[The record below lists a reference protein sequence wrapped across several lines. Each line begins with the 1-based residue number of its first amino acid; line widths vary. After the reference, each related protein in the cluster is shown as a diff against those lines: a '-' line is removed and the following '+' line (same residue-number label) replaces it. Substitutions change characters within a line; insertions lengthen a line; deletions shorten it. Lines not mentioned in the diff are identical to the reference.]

1 MIARRG
7 KISLLAAGLS
17 AAVHLTLLG
26 GLATVRSD
34 SSAESKTVLG
44 AVSVQ
49 VVGRTIEQPLITP
62 KPQVKMESKPVAQ
75 QSVLPA
81 SAISQ
86 AVSAIPQEKQPHP
99 AEPLSER
106 PSIVSKTIPETVS
119 EAASSTTPSTDS
131 KIVSGTVSQTTSSA
145 VSGMGG
151 GTGGTTGGA
160 TTTDAGFFG
169 QETAARTVCFV
180 VDCSGS
186 MYGRRELIRR
196 QLKNCIAS
204 LHDTQSFYLIFFMDG
219 DKLLE
224 SGDGK
229 ALPATGDAKAGAF
242 EMIDH
247 IRLEGQTNARQA
259 LERAMKIRDGI
270 SRPVQLI
277 YFLTDGFDLQISS
290 PGAFCRNIGRIRDK
304 YASSVTI
311 NTIGLWAS
319 AEDQRTLRKIAEMTG
334 GQFMHVDSDN

>member
-26 GLATVRSD
+26 GLATVQSG
-34 SSAESKTVLG
+34 SPAESKAVLG

-49 VVGRTIEQPLITP
+49 VVGRTVEQPLITP
-62 KPQVKMESKPVAQ
+62 KPQVKMESKAVAQ
-75 QSVLPA
+75 QDILPA
-81 SAISQ
+81 PVQIISQ
-86 AVSAIPQEKQPHP
+86 AVSAIPQEKPSGP
-99 AEPLSER
+99 AEPLLEH
-106 PSIVSKTIPETVS
+106 PSIVSKTIPE
-119 EAASSTTPSTDS
+119 
-131 KIVSGTVSQTTSSA
+131 KVSQATSSA
-145 VSGMGG
+145 VSGEG
-151 GTGGTTGGA
+151 GTA
-160 TTTDAGFFG
+160 AYDAGFFG
-169 QETAARTVCFV
+169 RETAARTVCFV

-186 MYGRRELIRR
+186 MYGRLELIKQ
-196 QLKNCIAS
+196 QLKDCIAS

-219 DKLLE
+219 NKLLE

-229 ALPATGDAKAGAF
+229 AIPASGHAKAKAF
-242 EMIDH
+242 KMIDH
-247 IRLEGQTNARQA
+247 IHLEGQTNARQA

-270 SRPVQLI
+270 GKPVQLV

-290 PGAFCRNIGRIRDK
+290 PGAFCRGIEHVRNK

-319 AEDQRTLRKIAEMTG
+319 AEDRKMLQKIAEMTG
-334 GQFMHVDSDN
+334 GQFIHVDSDN

>member
-7 KISLLAAGLS
+7 KISLLAAGIS

-34 SSAESKTVLG
+34 SPAESKTALG
-44 AVSVQ
+44 AMSIQ
-49 VVGRTIEQPLITP
+49 VVGRTIEQPFITL
-62 KPQVKMESKPVAQ
+62 KPEVKIESKLVAQ
-75 QSVLPA
+75 QDIL
-81 SAISQ
+81 SAPIQMISQ
-86 AVSAIPQEKQPHP
+86 AVSAIPQENQTHP
-99 AEPLSER
+99 AEPLSQR

-119 EAASSTTPSTDS
+119 EAAPPATPSTVS
-131 KIVSGTVSQTTSSA
+131 KAVSETVSQTTSPT
-145 VSGMGG
+145 VS
-151 GTGGTTGGA
+151 GTGGTTVS
-160 TTTDAGFFG
+160 DAGFFG
-169 QETAARTVCFV
+169 QETAARTICFV

-186 MYGRRELIRR
+186 MYGRLELIRR
-196 QLKNCIAS
+196 RLKDCIAS
-204 LHDTQSFYLIFFMDG
+204 LRDTQSFYLIFFMDG

-229 ALPATGDAKAGAF
+229 TALASGSSKASAF

-259 LERAMKIRDGI
+259 LERAMKIRDVWG
-270 SRPVQLI
+270 RPVQLV

-290 PGAFCRNIGRIRDK
+290 PGAFCRDIGRIRDK

-311 NTIGLWAS
+311 NTIGLCAS

-334 GQFMHVDSDN
+334 GQFVHVDSDN

>member
-34 SSAESKTVLG
+34 SLAESRTVLG

-49 VVGRTIEQPLITP
+49 VVGRTVEQPLITP

-75 QSVLPA
+75 QSTLPA
-81 SAISQ
+81 SVISQ
-86 AVSAIPQEKQPHP
+86 AVSAIPQESQSHP
-99 AEPLSER
+99 AEPLLER

-119 EAASSTTPSTDS
+119 QAASSTTPSTVS
-131 KIVSGTVSQTTSSA
+131 KVVSGTVSQATSSA
-145 VSGMGG
+145 VSETGG
-151 GTGGTTGGA
+151 GTGGA

-229 ALPATGDAKAGAF
+229 AVSATGDAKAGAF

-259 LERAMKIRDGI
+259 LERAMKIRDVGG
-270 SRPVQLI
+270 RPVQLI

-290 PGAFCRNIGRIRDK
+290 PGAFCRNIERIRDK

-319 AEDQRTLRKIAEMTG
+319 TEDQRTLRKIAEMTG